1 MMRRFVLSL
10 AMLALASP
18 AGAAAAWDLRDGGI
32 TVQAHADDQGRGV
45 VHASVDIAAPP
56 AVVFRVILDCDRAAR
71 MSPGVKSCQIISRAP
86 DGTEIREHTVKWG
99 FFLPTLRSTS
109 RVTREPDR
117 EIRFTCIGGD
127 IRACEGSWR
136 LEPLDGG
143 ARTHVVYDLWAT
155 SPFAAP
161 AGLISGMMRHD
172 VPQSLR
178 ALRREC
184 EDDERRA
191 GAPPYMTAR

>member
-1 MMRRFVLSL
+1 MMRRLAPLALSL
-10 AMLALASP
+10 ALAGP
-18 AGAAAAWDLRDGGI
+18 AAAAWDLKDGGI
-32 TVQAHADDQGRGV
+32 VVDARADDHGRGMV
-45 VHASVDIAAPP
+45 WASVDIAAPP

-71 MSPGVKSCQIISRAP
+71 MSPGVKSCRVVSRAA

-109 RVTREPDR
+109 RVSLEPDR
-117 EIRFTCIGGD
+117 LIRFTCIGGD
-127 IRACEGSWR
+127 IRACEGSWK

-143 ARTHVVYDLWAT
+143 QRTHVTYQMWAA
-155 SPFAAP
+155 SPFAVP
-161 AGLISGMMRHD
+161 AGMVSGMMRKD

-184 EDDERRA
+184 EDR
-191 GAPPYMTAR
+191 